1 MDQNIESEILEK
13 HKLCKV
19 LKVFKIVSF
28 IGIFAPF
35 VAFMVVSRN
44 GYELDSAWLLIPALF
59 VGGFFLFSYMETNKL
74 KDLKELMGQYVVRSV
89 LGERFHVIEYMP
101 NGYTNEAFLHNC
113 PILPSFNNMD
123 GSDFIHGIYRGVEFT
138 FSDLTLRTETKGSPD
153 GEFPGDNVVNFKGQ
167 LITATSHKNVN
178 GFVHIQE
185 RISRRMKNEKKSG
198 ILSSVLSSGDSCNSF
213 MTGNASFDNRFDIY
227 ASDSQLALRVLT
239 PQLMQG
245 FMGLEGFMEIQI
257 AGNMVAV
264 AIKNDRDLFE
274 LSNNGRDNGDME
286 EYRQKFRDELSDIL
300 KVIDVFGMNTDLF
313 Q

>member
-1 MDQNIESEILEK
+1 M
-13 HKLCKV
+13 
-19 LKVFKIVSF
+19 
-28 IGIFAPF
+28 A
-35 VAFMVVSRN
+35 
-44 GYELDSAWLLIPALF
+44 
-59 VGGFFLFSYMETNKL
+59 TNKL

-89 LGERFHVIEYMP
+89 LGERLQVIEYMP

-185 RISRRMKNEKKSG
+185 RISPRMKNEKKSG
-198 ILSSVLSSGDSCNSF
+198 ILSRVLDSENSRNSF
-213 MTGNASFDNRFDIY
+213 MTGNALFDNRFDIF

-239 PQLMQG
+239 PQLMQEL
-245 FMGLEGFMEIQI
+245 MGLEGLMEIQI